1 MIGAARKRQRRSL
14 VTILALEQ
22 SAKAGTAQIVFIGI
36 GLLAG
41 RVKLTAKDKQVGGD
55 HYKNLKIQPVEYIM
69 ANNLNYCE
77 GNVIKYVTRYKQK
90 GGIIDLEKAK
100 HYIDLLIQ
108 EVQDGIELEADS
120 GNATQDE

>member
-1 MIGAARKRQRRSL
+1 M
-14 VTILALEQ
+14 
-22 SAKAGTAQIVFIGI
+22 
-36 GLLAG
+36 
-41 RVKLTAKDKQVGGD
+41 TAKDKQVGGD

-100 HYIDLLIQ
+100 HYIDLLIEQ
-108 EVQDGIELEADS
+108 EAQDGTELEADS

>member
-1 MIGAARKRQRRSL
+1 MTGAARKRRRRSS
-14 VTILALEQ
+14 VTIRALEQ

-36 GLLAG
+36 GRLEG
-41 RVKLTAKDKQVGGD
+41 RVKLAAKDNQVGGD

-69 ANNLNYCE
+69 ANGLNYCE

-100 HYIDLLIQ
+100 HYIDLLIEQ
-108 EVQDGIELEADS
+108 EAQDGTELEADS
-120 GNATQDE
+120 GNAT